1 MGINA
6 EYMGT
11 LIQTS
16 LPNSNPLPQKDFL
29 STKAFSLT
37 RERHRLVPMRQVDSV
52 AENDAQL
59 LKLNNAVSGLPS
71 SGRKTRVGRIWH
83 FLFMTYIRTYMLD
96 GKPLRHKLQSTPPFR
111 VTEDGKNQVRREDR
125 GQHPRQI
132 RLQLLHVGQ
141 RRRSRPPVVLTAL
154 GDKPSRTRPT
164 SSRCIGVNISRNSR
178 KFTAQ
183 LESRARTG
191 CKSSFIFFLFF
202 LFSLSKKK
210 SLVGGQS

>member
-16 LPNSNPLPQKDFL
+16 LPNSNPPPQKDFL

-83 FLFMTYIRTYMLD
+83 FLFMTYIRTYIFD
-96 GKPLRHKLQSTPPFR
+96 WKPLRHKLQSTPPFR

-141 RRRSRPPVVLTAL
+141 RWVEFRRDWQHCITFPLGFNLLHGVQCTPVYPSGRNKRL
-154 GDKPSRTRPT
+154 GRH
-164 SSRCIGVNISRNSR
+164 
-178 KFTAQ
+178 
-183 LESRARTG
+183 
-191 CKSSFIFFLFF
+191 
-202 LFSLSKKK
+202 
-210 SLVGGQS
+210 